1 MARGGQISRTSRSP
15 RLTTPCT
22 ALLWLGLLRDW
33 CEIAAWRSEAEGRNR
48 RETVDVNQ
56 LRNPSS
62 RSDSRMSRGLWLRT
76 APRTVRRRDRGRVPP
91 VEDREP
97 DPSFGASRTVCP
109 LPLRSP
115 ACVYLTYQLASYTC
129 TQSLRFYAGATAGPR
144 ATSRP
149 YPESR
154 PQRATGRRRAR
165 RARGPAR
172 TGNAGRTSSTVL
184 GSHTSSSSSV
194 PFQHAAMARCH
205 ATLTRHHTQSINNRQ
220 RAAQY

>member
-1 MARGGQISRTSRSP
+1 
-15 RLTTPCT
+15 
-22 ALLWLGLLRDW
+22 LRDW

-62 RSDSRMSRGLWLRT
+62 RSDSRMSMVCARGLWLRT

-129 TQSLRFYAGATAGPR
+129 STRAHSHRAYDSLYAGSARTAGPR
-144 ATSRP
+144 P
-149 YPESR
+149 PCDIVIESR
-154 PQRATGRRRAR
+154 GLSRRRAR
-165 RARGPAR
+165 RAWGPHGHAPRHAR
-172 TGNAGRTSSTVL
+172 VSSRAPDRA
-184 GSHTSSSSSV
+184 SWSS
-194 PFQHAAMARCH
+194 
-205 ATLTRHHTQSINNRQ
+205 
-220 RAAQY
+220 

>member
-144 ATSRP
+144 ATSRHR
-149 YPESR
+149 ESR
-154 PQRATGRRRAR
+154 PQRDGETPCATSAGA
-165 RARGPAR
+165 GTYGKCGKDVKYR
-172 TGNAGRTSSTVL
+172 TWVPYVL
-184 GSHTSSSSSV
+184 V
-194 PFQHAAMARCH
+194 V
-205 ATLTRHHTQSINNRQ
+205 
-220 RAAQY
+220 